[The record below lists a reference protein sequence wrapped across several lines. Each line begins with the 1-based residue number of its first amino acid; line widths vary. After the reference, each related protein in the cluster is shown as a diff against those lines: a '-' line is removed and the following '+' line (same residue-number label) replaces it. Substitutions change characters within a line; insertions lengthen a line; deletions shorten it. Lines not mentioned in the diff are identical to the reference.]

1 MSDEG
6 EFVVYIGDDDRM
18 WISGDDGFHSRC
30 LGVAASFAEI
40 TAAIATL
47 KEDEDV

>member
-6 EFVVYIGDDDRM
+6 EFVVYATREGDLV
-18 WISGDDGFHSRC
+18 ISDPDGSQEFY
-30 LGVAASFAEI
+30 LGATATYAEI